1 MGVAEC
7 IHLPLPSIWGISP
20 TLDWTTPFQDHS
32 TELHLDS
39 MTEVVES
46 ETELGVSFIMAK
58 LSILEEPVSPLSHG
72 DSLNFQPSLVT
83 LQG

>member
-7 IHLPLPSIWGISP
+7 IHLPLPSVWGISP
-20 TLDWTTPFQDHS
+20 TLDCTTLFQDHS
-32 TELHLDS
+32 TELHFDS

-58 LSILEEPVSPLSHG
+58 LSVLEESVSLLSHG
-72 DSLNFQPSLVT
+72 CSLNFQPSLVT